1 MSDRPTRKRPAYL
14 DLDPQNESRQVFDPK
29 SGEFRPPS
37 PHFIQT
43 IPVEHVAPLYSLPKS
58 AVFAW
63 LACWFL
69 QGCNRGRPFTLNQS
83 TAKRFGLNKLN
94 RRRGLRAL
102 EAAGLIRLHHK
113 PGRLSIIEMVD

>member
-1 MSDRPTRKRPAYL
+1 MTSRTTHKKPAHL
-14 DLDPQNESRQVFDPK
+14 DFDPCSENRQVFDPK
-29 SGEFRPPS
+29 SGGFRTPT

-43 IPVEHVAPLYSLPKS
+43 IPVELVASLYSLPKS

-69 QGCNRGRPFTLNQS
+69 HGCNRGKPFVLNQS
-83 TAKRFGLNKLN
+83 TANRFGLNKLN

-102 EAAGLIRLHHK
+102 ESAGLIRLHRK
-113 PGRLSIIEMVD
+113 PGRLAVIEMVE